1 MHRIPFTSLA
11 DNLMWTN
18 HGVIWAMW
26 RLSPLAYG
34 YGKDE
39 SKMLVKAVH
48 QAMFQSLTGESLLL
62 GFSANLDPAV
72 VIEKMMDGVPMDRCP
87 EYLTEVELN
96 LLELENSP
104 VGTRAFWLAAPIADL
119 GIKQTIATRLH
130 AADATLRNQLALP
143 RRVPGHKEI
152 AHALAAAQQIENAI
166 PREFH
171 AQPATPEEL
180 NWINDHMQR
189 RGLSL
194 DVAVPEPKPAEKSAR
209 IVSGSLLSEPW
220 IDEGGQSDQ
229 ASTATRLM
237 PFKRRYLKVGH
248 VESETDSYQVLLAM
262 TGTPQGGFVFP
273 GVEFIK
279 TIDDLPV
286 DADFGIRMTIQKAE
300 RAKQRNARA
309 ESTLNDQYDQ
319 QSGQSN
325 PITGSTNDLDD
336 IARILGGYQASLNQS
351 ESEVEVQATTIIA
364 VGADNPGDA
373 KAKAKFITDFYKRK
387 EFKFE
392 APLGGQE
399 ELWWAMLP
407 GIPASRLVNELAQI
421 TTGREF
427 AMGVPVVSNAV
438 GEANGFLLGYNISSG
453 RRSPVLMNI
462 GGNMERDISGSFG
475 ATGENGSGKSTFLKT
490 VAGHTF
496 DRDGLLVV
504 IDRSDNQEWATFARS
519 LNQDRTSV
527 VDLMEPRYSL
537 DPLRM
542 FGPRIGS
549 RMVKSLFAVLFGIE
563 TMSDDGS
570 IVGSILDPQYTVQ
583 HGLTSLLKLMAHM
596 QGSTGIP
603 AGNKDV
609 CRRMARRLNNISSID
624 LGEVLFNE
632 DLPVLSM
639 DSQAV
644 VFCTHG
650 LDMPS
655 KDELFNESLKKEMSL
670 EKIFGRAMYALLAGI
685 GKTICFADDSR
696 EALMIVDECHHMTGS
711 PEGERELVDFIR
723 YGRKHKAALGLG
735 SHDAT
740 HDFGSEVLR
749 GLIPQRF
756 VFRNRDEQLAR
767 NNLKWF
773 ASMDTDEW
781 VETVTKHLSPQGAAG
796 VPLERRGECL
806 MRDAQNRI
814 ATIKVQVPRESHRAK
829 AVLTTPPKVSRR
841 EELVS

>member
-11 DNLMWTN
+11 GNLMWTT

-26 RLSPLAYG
+26 RLDPLAYG
-34 YGKDE
+34 YGKID

-48 QAMFQSLTGESLLL
+48 QAMYQSLTGESLLL
-62 GFSANLDPAV
+62 GLSANLDPAV
-72 VIEKMMDGVPMDRCP
+72 VIENMMDGVPMDRCP
-87 EYLTEVELN
+87 EYLTEVELT
-96 LLELENSP
+96 LEELENEP
-104 VGTRAFWLAAPIADL
+104 VGTRAFWLAAPVADL
-119 GIKQTIATRLH
+119 GIKQAIETKLH
-130 AADATLRNQLALP
+130 AADATIRRQLALP
-143 RRVPGHKEI
+143 RRVPRRKEI
-152 AHALAAAQQIENAI
+152 AHAFAAAQQIKNAI
-166 PREFH
+166 PREFQ

-180 NWINDHMQR
+180 DWINDHMQR

-194 DVAVPEPKPAEKSAR
+194 DVAVPEPKPAAQPPR
-209 IVSGSLLSEPW
+209 IVSGTLLSEPW

-229 ASTATRLM
+229 ASAAARVV

-248 VESETDSYQVLLAM
+248 LESETDSYQVLMAM

-286 DADFGIRMTIQKAE
+286 DADFAIRMTIQKAE
-300 RAKQRNARA
+300 KAKQRNAQA

-336 IARILGGYQASLNQS
+336 IARTLAEYQVSLNQS

-364 VGADNPGDA
+364 VGADNPDDA

-399 ELWWAMLP
+399 DLWWAMLP

-438 GEANGFLLGYNISSG
+438 GEANGFMIAYNISSG

-462 GGNMERDISGSFG
+462 GGNMERDLSGSFG

-504 IDRSDNQEWATFARS
+504 VDRSDNQEWATFARS

-527 VDLMEPRYSL
+527 VDLMAPKYSM
-537 DPLRM
+537 DPLRI
-542 FGPRIGS
+542 FGPKVGS
-549 RMVKSLFAVLFGIE
+549 RMVKSLFAQLFGIQ

-570 IVGSILDPQYTVQ
+570 LVGSLLEPTYMIE
-583 HGLTSLLKLMAHM
+583 HALTSLPKLLAHM
-596 QGSTGIP
+596 EGDEGIP
-603 AGNKDV
+603 ARNRDV
-609 CRRMARRLNNISSID
+609 CERMARRLKNISSID
-624 LGEVLFNE
+624 LGDVLFNE
-632 DLPVLSM
+632 DLPALSM

-650 LDMPS
+650 LDLPT

-711 PEGERELVDFIR
+711 PEGERELIDFIR
-723 YGRKHKAALGLG
+723 YGRKHKAGLGLG
-735 SHDAT
+735 SHDAI

-781 VETVTKHLSPQGAAG
+781 VDTVTKHLSPQGAEG
-796 VPLERRGECL
+796 VPMERRGECL
-806 MRDAQNRI
+806 FRDARNRI
-814 ATIKVQVPRESHRAK
+814 ATIKVQVPREARRAK
-829 AVLTTPPKVSRR
+829 AVLTTPPKVIRQ
-841 EELVS
+841 EEMVA